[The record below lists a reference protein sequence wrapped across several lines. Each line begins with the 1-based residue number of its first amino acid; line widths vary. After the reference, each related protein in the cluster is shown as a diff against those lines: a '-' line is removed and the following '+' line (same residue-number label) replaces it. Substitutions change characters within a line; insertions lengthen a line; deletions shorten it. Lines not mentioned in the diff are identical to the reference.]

1 MNEVM
6 IQNFT
11 NQIFG
16 NVRSIIINDEPWFVG
31 SEIATILGYS
41 RPADALSAH
50 VKDKNKYFVK
60 VGEMPTLNI
69 TSNYGAYIINE
80 AGLYSLIMK
89 SKLPAAEAFQD
100 WVTSEVLPTMRKIGF
115 SHSMEILKAENERLK
130 GLNNKLTKENYELNT
145 AYNGLQQSFTNQ
157 SVDFAFN
164 TDARNQIIEKIMSV
178 SWLTPEQK
186 QFLIKYEGE

>member
-1 MNEVM
+1 MNEVI

-16 NVRSIIINDEPWFVG
+16 NVNVISDDNSEPWFIG
-31 SEIATILGYS
+31 NEIATLLGYT
-41 RPADALSAH
+41 RPADAIHDH
-50 VKDKNKYFVK
+50 VYDEDKLTRQIDVSGQNRN
-60 VGEMPTLNI
+60 MI
-69 TSNYGAYIINE
+69 IINE
-80 AGLYSLIMK
+80 SGLYSLILR
-89 SKLPAAEAFQD
+89 SKMPAARQFQH
-100 WVTSEVLPTMRKIGF
+100 WVTAEVLPTMRKIGF

-145 AYNGLQQSFTNQ
+145 AYNGLQQSFANQ

>member
-1 MNEVM
+1 M
-6 IQNFT
+6 
-11 NQIFG
+11 
-16 NVRSIIINDEPWFVG
+16 IIINE
-31 SEIATILGYS
+31 S
-41 RPADALSAH
+41 
-50 VKDKNKYFVK
+50 
-60 VGEMPTLNI
+60 
-69 TSNYGAYIINE
+69 
-80 AGLYSLIMK
+80 GLYSLILR
-89 SKLPAAEAFQD
+89 SKMPAARQFQQ
-100 WVTSEVLPTMRKIGF
+100 WVTAEVLPTMRKIGF

-145 AYNGLQQSFTNQ
+145 AYNGLQQSFANQ